1 MVVTALGLTRSEKS
15 VGYAVSKV
23 SVDGTFERR
32 SPELAQQV
40 VAFEFYAR
48 SGELDQGSV
57 VQKGTHDELIQQA
70 GIYRDFVSERTES
83 SRWTL

>member
-1 MVVTALGLTRSEKS
+1 MPMTSGRSSSLNTTRRL
-15 VGYAVSKV
+15 V
-23 SVDGTFERR
+23 
-32 SPELAQQV
+32 
-40 VAFEFYAR
+40 
-48 SGELDQGSV
+48 LDQGSV